1 MTDTRQPDVDEAWRL
16 FDAAERAGVASLPE
30 LLAVDLCV
38 LGAALQ
44 SVFDEPVWRS
54 WLALKDATRGGF
66 VLDVLNGLAHRRLI
80 DPPANENDSALRVH
94 APLGLIMVARSRP
107 AFVAVCSVGE
117 VQRGAPRMYGI
128 AEANGGLRAVLAE
141 QVSAE
146 RIGLGT
152 GHRERLCPAED
163 LARAGDLNQI
173 YKYALMSP
181 GQAVHVLASWLQPG
195 SDHGLSGATAP
206 RRLDLYRHRESQ
218 PLTREQV
225 TVTAGADGDRIHHV
239 APDGIAHSPRQ
250 DLPALLT
257 VLLIGGTQP

>member
-1 MTDTRQPDVDEAWRL
+1 MTDPRQPDVDQARRL
-16 FDAAERAGVASLPE
+16 LAAAEQEGVALLPE

-44 SVFDEPVWRS
+44 AVFDEPVWRS
-54 WLALKDATRGGF
+54 WLALDDATREGF
-66 VLDVLNGLAHRRLI
+66 VLDALNGLAHRRLI
-80 DPPANENDSALRVH
+80 DPPDGQDVAALRVH
-94 APLGLIMVARSRP
+94 APLGLIMAARSRP
-107 AFVAVCSVGE
+107 AFVAVCSIGE

-128 AEANGGLRAVLAE
+128 AEHGQGLRAVLAE

-181 GQAVHVLASWLQPG
+181 GQAVQVLAGWLHPEG
-195 SDHGLSGATAP
+195 GRGAPAP
-206 RRLDLYRHRESQ
+206 RRLDLYHRREGQ

-225 TVTAGADGDRIHHV
+225 TVMAGAGGDHIHHV
-239 APDGIAHSPRQ
+239 AADGVPRNPHQ
-250 DLPALLT
+250 DLSALLAD
-257 VLLIGGTQP
+257 LLIGGTRP

>member
-1 MTDTRQPDVDEAWRL
+1 MTDPRQPDVEEARRL
-16 FDAAERAGVASLPE
+16 FDAAEHDGIVPLPE

-54 WLALKDATRGGF
+54 WLALADATRDRF
-66 VLDVLNGLAHRRLI
+66 VLDVLNGLAHRRLL
-80 DPPANENDSALRVH
+80 DPPADQHDSALRVR
-94 APLGLIMVARSRP
+94 APLGLIMAARSRP

-128 AEANGGLRAVLAE
+128 AEDGRGLRAVLTE

-152 GHRERLCPAED
+152 GHRERLDRVED
-163 LARAGDLNQI
+163 RARSGDLNQI

-181 GQAVHVLASWLQPG
+181 ERAVQVLASWLRPEG
-195 SDHGLSGATAP
+195 DRSVSGATAP
-206 RRLDLYRHRESQ
+206 RRLDLYRHRKGQ

-225 TVTAGADGDRIHHV
+225 MVTEDNRIHH
-239 APDGIAHSPRQ
+239 ALPDGVPHNHHQ

-257 VLLIGGTQP
+257 GLLIGETQP